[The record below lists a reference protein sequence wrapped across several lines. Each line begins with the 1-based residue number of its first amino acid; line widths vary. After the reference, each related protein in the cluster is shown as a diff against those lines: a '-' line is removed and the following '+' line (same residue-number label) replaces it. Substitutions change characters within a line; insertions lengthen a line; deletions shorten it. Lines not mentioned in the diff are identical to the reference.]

1 MLPAADPA
9 GAVGAG
15 DDPAPGSPGTT
26 VPIRPMT
33 FRELL
38 DVPFALIQANL
49 PALLRVSLPGI
60 VVAELVVVALTA
72 VFSSRTEGSDAG
84 TAWAA
89 ILSTAACVWVLRFV
103 LRGTTVAIGLG
114 SIAGAPIGAATA
126 LGRLSAVAGA
136 LLVFQVLYTLVGVSV
151 LALTGVLIITLPFGV
166 LWLGRLR
173 AKRFVAVP
181 VLFVEQTPHR
191 GAVARSKLL
200 VAGAD
205 WQFTWLWVAHR
216 CLLALLCVPLLGI
229 PFYLSDFSGTR
240 RWAVIVLLTSGV
252 LLIAAFGEIVESA
265 TRVVGY
271 VDRRCRREGLDI
283 HVPGTEAR

>member
-1 MLPAADPA
+1 M
-9 GAVGAG
+9 
-15 DDPAPGSPGTT
+15 
-26 VPIRPMT
+26 PIRPMT

-72 VFSSRTEGSDAG
+72 VFSSLTEGSDAG

-126 LGRLSAVAGA
+126 LGRLSATAGA

-151 LALTGVLIITLPFGV
+151 LALTGLLIVTLPFGV
-166 LWLGRLR
+166 LWLGWLR
-173 AKRFVAVP
+173 GKRFVAVP
-181 VLFVEQTPHR
+181 VMFVEQGPQP
-191 GAVARSKLL
+191 GALARAKQH
-200 VAGAD
+200 VAGAA
-205 WQFTWLWVAHR
+205 WELPWLWVA
-216 CLLALLCVPLLGI
+216 
-229 PFYLSDFSGTR
+229 
-240 RWAVIVLLTSGV
+240 
-252 LLIAAFGEIVESA
+252 
-265 TRVVGY
+265 
-271 VDRRCRREGLDI
+271 
-283 HVPGTEAR
+283 